1 MFSSFGASLDGR
13 LSDLDLPRD
22 ARQQLEGEKLALGAA
37 EAPAGLDAGSRAD
50 VERAIDEAFV
60 SGYRVVML
68 VVKAVALMSALGAAF
83 LIEGRKPAAEPE
95 ETDANTLA
103 A

>member
-1 MFSSFGASLDGR
+1 MSRSFT
-13 LSDLDLPRD
+13 
-22 ARQQLEGEKLALGAA
+22 ARQLVTAALAVNALRPFRGRYSDVTAFAAGWLTTELAPQLLTLTAADTVTELTWRRRRGHASPLG
-37 EAPAGLDAGSRAD
+37 L
-50 VERAIDEAFV
+50 
-60 SGYRVVML
+60 
-68 VVKAVALMSALGAAF
+68 ALGAAF